1 MFDHIVVELMK
12 SENRSHYVESELGQ
26 YSMKPIHFKP
36 SLIDRT
42 LAVLGEAMINIG
54 LKLKDRPHAKLN
66 TEQAHSP
73 NFLIML

>member
-12 SENRSHYVESELGQ
+12 VENRSHCVESELGQ

-36 SLIDRT
+36 SLFDRL

-54 LKLKDRPHAKLN
+54 LKLKDRPSAKLN